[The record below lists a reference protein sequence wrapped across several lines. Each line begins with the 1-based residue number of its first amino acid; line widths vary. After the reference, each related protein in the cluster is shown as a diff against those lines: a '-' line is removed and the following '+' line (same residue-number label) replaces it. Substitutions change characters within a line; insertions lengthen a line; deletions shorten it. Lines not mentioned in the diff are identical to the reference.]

1 MEDALGEMDGGSTFR
16 ICISLFTT
24 ICPSP
29 APDRSDGPRSDRQA
43 DRSCSLYT
51 DVLRRHNLATF
62 VHYGSQV
69 SPVLSHKSALVHS
82 VCLAPFHFALSF
94 SKSRAL
100 VIVSL
105 AISSPN
111 RSASKTNLHE

>member
-62 VHYGSQV
+62 VHYGTMLCMHLHMCTHLRTPIDLARST
-69 SPVLSHKSALVHS
+69 LSSL
-82 VCLAPFHFALSF
+82 PFF
-94 SKSRAL
+94 SKK
-100 VIVSL
+100 
-105 AISSPN
+105 
-111 RSASKTNLHE
+111 KTIDKVTIIDKES